1 MNLYLNLIEY
11 ESTYILFFTAN
22 INLVLSDA
30 RSRVLHNI
38 RHEDN
43 KDGKWWDV
51 FPTDHPEQIWTFPS
65 HVFNIVS
72 ESEIKKIHE
81 NRHIESY

>member
-1 MNLYLNLIEY
+1 MMNLYLNLFLIEY
-11 ESTYILFFTAN
+11 DSTYILFFTAN

-43 KDGKWWDV
+43 KDGKW
-51 FPTDHPEQIWTFPS
+51 
-65 HVFNIVS
+65 
-72 ESEIKKIHE
+72 
-81 NRHIESY
+81 